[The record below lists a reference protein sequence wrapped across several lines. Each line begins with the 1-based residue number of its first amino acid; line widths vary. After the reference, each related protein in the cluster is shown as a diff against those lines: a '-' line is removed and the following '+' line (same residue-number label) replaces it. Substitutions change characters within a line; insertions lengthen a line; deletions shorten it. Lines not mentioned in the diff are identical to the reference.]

1 MGRCVSPSPFI
12 AKEGENLRGADMQPA
27 CNDNASS
34 NWILPYIA
42 TLRNFL
48 RQRET
53 RSIVVVATTYSLI
66 SRFPMPFID
75 DNHVV
80 EPVPAEAA
88 IVLQH
93 RSAMVL
99 RKLVRFDLTRCSSL
113 RQSLL
118 H

>member
-1 MGRCVSPSPFI
+1 
-12 AKEGENLRGADMQPA
+12 MQPA

-66 SRFPMPFID
+66 SRFRC
-75 DNHVV
+75 
-80 EPVPAEAA
+80 
-88 IVLQH
+88 
-93 RSAMVL
+93 RSL
-99 RKLVRFDLTRCSSL
+99 TTITSSSRSRRKLPSFCNTVQPWCFGSWSALT
-113 RQSLL
+113 
-118 H
+118 